1 MLTAFFNIKF
11 TSNLIKAFFNLQL
24 IYYSQCLNSL
34 IKIKIEKSRLHCINI
49 IAYHCIFI
57 IKDEIYL
64 NLVLEFIPETV
75 YKVARQYSKQKQ
87 VCVRLFSEIYRC
99 HLLYLLLNLKR
110 FSQVCILLYPITRRN
125 GKSSQDHIFGDFITS
140 PPLTKKNKQIYVLNF
155 GRSSIKKMY
164 RANLFFR
171 KKVSNK
177 KGKVKS
183 VIFTVFSLGI

>member
-140 PPLTKKNKQIYVLNF
+140 PLTKKKTKTNLCVKFWTFIYQKNVQSKF
-155 GRSSIKKMY
+155 IFQEKSFQQK
-164 RANLFFR
+164 R
-171 KKVSNK
+171 KS
-177 KGKVKS
+177 
-183 VIFTVFSLGI
+183 